1 MILLWGS
8 FLDHTSGPSKK
19 VRVMLD
25 GKINQELFCI
35 SQLSYL
41 SWWLAHY
48 MVVHWRTTTPTM
60 PGKCAPWVQSP
71 LWTAAKRKN
80 ENQVAHSNPEC
91 FHHWCT
97 WLAEFTLKLPQFQ
110 SAHATTKSISII
122 DRLFW
127 LSKLKKPASRVLQ
140 STTKLW
146 KRSYERRSCTKQ
158 EVTLKHWRK
167 QVHVFE
173 STV

>member
-1 MILLWGS
+1 MAKLIRNCFVSANYLIYPDGSHITWSYIDALQLLQCQEN
-8 FLDHTSGPSKK
+8 
-19 VRVMLD
+19 VR
-25 GKINQELFCI
+25 QEN
-35 SQLSYL
+35 
-41 SWWLAHY
+41 
-48 MVVHWRTTTPTM
+48 VR
-60 PGKCAPWVQSP
+60 QSP

-146 KRSYERRSCTKQ
+146 KCSYERRSCMKQ
-158 EVTLKHWRK
+158 KATLKHWRK
-167 QVHVFE
+167 QVHVCE